1 MDTHSLVAFDPQEE
15 HALHLHV
22 CGIYFMCEQLG
33 LEQVYSWYPR
43 ILFLQLSSFVIV
55 VTIEGL
61 RLSLFFS

>member
-33 LEQVYSWYPR
+33 LEQVYSWFPR
-43 ILFLQLSSFVIV
+43 ILGVVQTR
-55 VTIEGL
+55 VTIH
-61 RLSLFFS
+61 FVKNI